1 MMLKSIDAIKGYSS
15 NSNPTVASFRVFS
28 DLLLLYLSETY

>member
-15 NSNPTVASFRVFS
+15 NSNPNVVSFRVL
-28 DLLLLYLSETY
+28 DLLLLCLSETY